1 MCPSWLRP
9 QSDPCNLH
17 PQFLPLECNQTV
29 QIVTTTW
36 HHVLPPLRQFQ
47 SPALQLHQLHSPNIR
62 GFNLWTLS
70 VSNCNWIELTGS
82 AIYLITSWD
91 LAQMNSIRPP
101 LGGLPDGAQQAML
114 IARWSFSST
123 LAWPTQKWRLKHC
136 VSAETNGTHHLMP
149 QYYIVYS
156 IYLFLRL
163 VCCGVCHCQTLVV
176 PEQVEKTLV
185 STLNR

>member
-1 MCPSWLRP
+1 
-9 QSDPCNLH
+9 
-17 PQFLPLECNQTV
+17 
-29 QIVTTTW
+29 
-36 HHVLPPLRQFQ
+36 
-47 SPALQLHQLHSPNIR
+47 
-62 GFNLWTLS
+62 
-70 VSNCNWIELTGS
+70 
-82 AIYLITSWD
+82 
-91 LAQMNSIRPP
+91 MNSIRLP

-163 VCCGVCHCQTLVV
+163 VCCGVHVSLSDTCSAWTSGEDTCLYTESLKAELVDSLFGLCSWCSRNAGFSQIETV
-176 PEQVEKTLV
+176 IRIILWSPRTWAYIETISSVK
-185 STLNR
+185 SIGNK